1 MSSSQKHSLNK
12 KPIPVNPW
20 LAEVIREYR
29 QNRGDD
35 YLRKRYKSF
44 QDDYPRIGWTE
55 FLEYTALEDKVA
67 REPFLLTA
75 RKDFGFSQH
84 LTDLLNSFQI
94 CNVADLLQ
102 FTVEEMKML
111 LEDLNE
117 SVDPIE
123 QFLALHG
130 YHLYSHKENTYK
142 MTVLSVDKEQDEQK
156 DIIRTLT
163 GRITKI
169 MSATSVPRR
178 QKVEEAFSSF
188 IDLEQMI
195 RNADS
200 NLASQLDVVI
210 EFGKFLEAQMADYP
224 DLAREAQRIC
234 ERALYLTD
242 IIHGKSHPVTTEVNE
257 MCEAIYKKLKNL

>member
-20 LAEVIREYR
+20 LAEVILEYR
-29 QNRGDD
+29 RKRWDG

-44 QDDYPRIGWTE
+44 QDDHPRMGWTE
-55 FLEYTALEDKVA
+55 FLEYTALEEKVA

-111 LEDLNE
+111 LEDWDE
-117 SVDPIE
+117 SVAPIE

-169 MSATSVPRR
+169 MSVTSVPRC

-188 IDLEQMI
+188 MDLEQMV
-195 RNADS
+195 RNADC
-200 NLASQLDVVI
+200 NLASQLDVAI
-210 EFGKFLEAQMADYP
+210 EFGKFLEAHMTDYP
-224 DLAREAQRIC
+224 ELAREAPHIC

-257 MCEAIYKKLKNL
+257 MCEAIHKKLKDL